1 MQLFQV
7 INRSALLALLS
18 SPFHAH
24 AQRSQNADGQELSP
38 YNQNLTLRFFKDGH
52 DDTCNYYDSRDAL
65 TFTTS
70 SIPIVPHCFSLG
82 DLFGGN
88 ATQGFVNQT
97 WNLGSGRFGDE
108 QAGIYWTLLN
118 ADKYDRSA
126 NYSRVLYRHHVVQ
139 AYDDIWKEGH
149 LSNMMATI
157 YGGEDCSEL
166 DPNDDQNLLN
176 WFGYSCWSADEG
188 DCGNTPYPLTSFNL
202 ASVDQRSDRKCWL
215 HSELGAAVHGF
226 SSSRAIMGAFASV
239 SLAVWLAL

>member
-7 INRSALLALLS
+7 IKRSALLAILS

-24 AQRSQNADGQELSP
+24 AQASQNADGQELSP

-70 SIPIVPHCFSLG
+70 SIPVVPHCFSLG

-97 WNLGSGRFGDE
+97 WNLGSNRFGDE

-149 LSNMMATI
+149 LSNMMATV

-176 WFGYSCWSADEG
+176 WFGYSFSILPQSTRGQTASAGCIRNWARLCMDSR
-188 DCGNTPYPLTSFNL
+188 L
-202 ASVDQRSDRKCWL
+202 
-215 HSELGAAVHGF
+215 LG
-226 SSSRAIMGAFASV
+226 R
-239 SLAVWLAL
+239 

>member
-1 MQLFQV
+1 MKL
-7 INRSALLALLS
+7 SLALISTLLTSSLALS
-18 SPFHAH
+18 VK
-24 AQRSQNADGQELSP
+24 RQNDVPSCVNGDVADSNGGP
-38 YNQNLTLRFFKDGH
+38 YEGAATDESTRPATASDTGSDKETQNLTLRFFKDGH

-70 SIPIVPHCFSLG
+70 SIPVVPHCFSLG

-97 WNLGSGRFGDE
+97 WNLGSNRFGDE

-149 LSNMMATI
+149 LSNMMATV

-176 WFGYSCWSADEG
+176 WFGLL
-188 DCGNTPYPLTSFNL
+188 NP
-202 ASVDQRSDRKCWL
+202 
-215 HSELGAAVHGF
+215 
-226 SSSRAIMGAFASV
+226 V
-239 SLAVWLAL
+239 SKRQQKKNK

>member
-1 MQLFQV
+1 MKL
-7 INRSALLALLS
+7 SLALISTLLTSSLALS
-18 SPFHAH
+18 VK
-24 AQRSQNADGQELSP
+24 RQNDVPSCVNGDVADSNGGP
-38 YNQNLTLRFFKDGH
+38 YEGGIQNLTLRFFKDGH

-97 WNLGSGRFGDE
+97 WNLGSNRFGDE

-149 LSNMMATI
+149 LSNMMATV

-176 WFGYSCWSADEG
+176 WFGLL
-188 DCGNTPYPLTSFNL
+188 NP
-202 ASVDQRSDRKCWL
+202 
-215 HSELGAAVHGF
+215 
-226 SSSRAIMGAFASV
+226 V
-239 SLAVWLAL
+239 SKRQQKKNK